1 MANLFKNNL
10 YYLTPS
16 DPFFPP
22 RFNSGYNLDSLPLP
36 PKVNVWGAERKTRD
50 EERRAAKRKMTATG
64 RKKMDDLYHPVTER
78 SEFYSMSDLN
88 KPPVLFTPAEDI
100 DKLTSMELQGFYGHE
115 TDSNSLSNGEASTG
129 SQHGLGK
136 QGSPFLLHSTKP
148 TTQTLKFH
156 NHFPPDTPGEK
167 KESVMDSGMTTDGTV
182 FSTPPLK
189 RSKLMP
195 APPLNER
202 VMLYVRQ
209 DTDDVYTPLH
219 VVPPTTQGL
228 LNAVSTTP
236 QYSRYSYNSQDLYQ
250 Q

>member
-1 MANLFKNNL
+1 M
-10 YYLTPS
+10 
-16 DPFFPP
+16 
-22 RFNSGYNLDSLPLP
+22 SGCAIAPHTQSVVPEAV
-36 PKVNVWGAERKTRD
+36 KKGAERKTRD

-100 DKLTSMELQGFYGHE
+100 DKVVSHPTPSLNIVSLEYMVQYLSSLTSMELQGFYGHE

-156 NHFPPDTPGEK
+156 NHFPPDTPG
-167 KESVMDSGMTTDGTV
+167 
-182 FSTPPLK
+182 
-189 RSKLMP
+189 
-195 APPLNER
+195 
-202 VMLYVRQ
+202 
-209 DTDDVYTPLH
+209 
-219 VVPPTTQGL
+219 L
-228 LNAVSTTP
+228 LFAE
-236 QYSRYSYNSQDLYQ
+236 
-250 Q
+250 